1 VELANSVTLDS
12 YPSKLSALE
21 VWREA
26 CGILRCFVDLE
37 PLETTTLPTLNY
49 SATDWRDHV
58 TTTRLPGDSIRAE
71 LGSAPTPPADKL
83 RALIRRRWVREIV
96 LVVLVYGLY
105 EIARALVS
113 SDLDDVMR
121 NGFQVLRWEDALHL
135 DPEHAL
141 NDAVARVTALAV
153 LCGYFYAALHYLVTP
168 TVLVWIYRRHA
179 YFYGRARNWLIASTM
194 VGLIGYITVPTAPP
208 RLLPGGGF
216 HDTLAAVQNYGWWG
230 NEASVPRG
238 FAGFA
243 DPFAAMPSLHVG
255 WALWCGTLIWR
266 FARDGRVRALGVLYP
281 VATSVVVMATANHY
295 FFDALAGAVTM
306 GIGAALA
313 WGLLWARNRW
323 VLRLLCREHGSTR
336 EPDPATSSLAS

>member
-1 VELANSVTLDS
+1 MV
-12 YPSKLSALE
+12 SA
-21 VWREA
+21 
-26 CGILRCFVDLE
+26 
-37 PLETTTLPTLNY
+37 
-49 SATDWRDHV
+49 
-58 TTTRLPGDSIRAE
+58 
-71 LGSAPTPPADKL
+71 
-83 RALIRRRWVREIV
+83 
-96 LVVLVYGLY
+96 
-105 EIARALVS
+105 
-113 SDLDDVMR
+113 DLDDVMR
-121 NGFQVLRWEDALHL
+121 NGFQLRRWEDALHL

-141 NDAVARVTALAV
+141 NDTVARVTALAV

-179 YFYGRARNWLIASTM
+179 YFYGRARSWLVASTM

-216 HDTLAAVQNYGWWG
+216 HDTLAAVQSYGWWG

-255 WALWCGTLIWR
+255 WALWCGVLIWR
-266 FARDGRVRALGVLYP
+266 FACRGVVRALGVLYP
-281 VATSVVVMATANHY
+281 VATSLVVMATANHY

-323 VLRLLCREHGSTR
+323 VLRLLCRGHGSTD
-336 EPDPATSSLAS
+336 EPDSATSSLAS